1 MAAKTLDA
9 WKEKLQL
16 AHPDS
21 VSPYRLIKDK
31 VKGLP
36 SLRRIASHIPARTAK
51 GHYVDASH
59 DRHRYRLRSIGCAN
73 LQPPRSFADR
83 CAH

>member
-1 MAAKTLDA
+1 MRGKRNFNWLIQTAFRRTDSSKT
-9 WKEKLQL
+9 KL
-16 AHPDS
+16 
-21 VSPYRLIKDK
+21 
-31 VKGLP
+31 KGLP
-36 SLRRIASHIPARTAK
+36 SLRRIASHIPARTAE
-51 GHYVDASH
+51 GHHVDASH